1 MKTLRNIVNKPK
13 EQTLEIEKMRHTA
26 SHVLAA
32 AVLQLFPNAKLG
44 IGPAIENGFYYDFEL
59 DKPLQADDLVRIG
72 SVMAQIIKANL
83 PMKRI
88 VVSKKKALEIEQDQ
102 GYKKELI
109 SEIPED
115 EEISFYILGKLDQL
129 DQLDKYEA
137 SGLVPPLTPPYK
149 GGESAASNQQ
159 PAISF
164 PDKGGESATSFK
176 LQATS
181 FADLCAG
188 PHLPSTG
195 QVGAFKLT
203 HTAGAYWKGSE
214 KNKMLTRIY
223 GLAFDT
229 QAELDEH
236 LLQIEEAK
244 KRDHRILGPQLD
256 LYSFS
261 ELVGSGLPLWAPKG
275 VIMRNL
281 LDDFIWSLR
290 REYGFEK
297 VEIPHITK
305 KDLYEKSGHWDK
317 FKDELFKINTRE
329 GHLFCMKPMNCP
341 HHTQIFARRKWSYK
355 DMPQRY
361 ANTTM
366 VYRDEQSGELNG
378 LSRVLCITQDDAHVF
393 CRPEQVKQETLNLW
407 NIVETF
413 YSKFGFE
420 LKMRLSLHDP
430 NMADKYLGNPKSWEF
445 AEGLLRQM
453 ATEKGADFYEGVGEA
468 AFYGPK
474 LDFMGK
480 DSLGREWQLA
490 TIQVDVNM
498 PGRFDLAYTNAD
510 GKDETP
516 IMLHAAVMG
525 ATERFLSILIE
536 HYAGH
541 FPLWLAP
548 EQIVVLPISEKQ
560 NEYATNIYDKLIER
574 GFRARLDNRNETLGK
589 RIRENELLKIPY
601 IIVIGDKEIENNTV
615 SVRQS
620 QKGDLGTMSVDK
632 FLELLFEQRS

>member
-1 MKTLRNIVNKPK
+1 MKTQRNVVIKTNQV
-13 EQTLEIEKMRHTA
+13 TTEIEKMRHTA

-32 AVLQLFPNAKLG
+32 AVLELYPNAKLG
-44 IGPAIENGFYYDFEL
+44 IGPAIDNGFYYDFEL
-59 DKPLQADDLVRIG
+59 EKPISADDLVRIEK
-72 SVMAQIIKANL
+72 VMAEIVKANL

-88 VVSKKKALEIEQDQ
+88 VVAKKKALEIEQDQ

-109 SEIPED
+109 SEIPEN

-129 DQLDKYEA
+129 DKLDSLAKHEA
-137 SGLVPPLTPPYK
+137 SDIIPPLTPRYN
-149 GGESAASNQQ
+149 GGESAS
-159 PAISF
+159 STF
-164 PDKGGESATSFK
+164 V
-176 LQATS
+176 
-181 FADLCAG
+181 DLCAG
-188 PHLPSTG
+188 PHLQSTG
-195 QVGAFKLT
+195 QIGAFKIT
-203 HTAGAYWKGSE
+203 HSAGAYWKGSE
-214 KNKMLTRIY
+214 KNKMLTRLY
-223 GLAFDT
+223 GLAFET
-229 QAELDEH
+229 QEQLDSY
-236 LLQIEEAK
+236 LKMQEEAK

-261 ELVGSGLPLWAPKG
+261 DLVGSGLPLWAPKG
-275 VIMRNL
+275 VIVRNL

-290 REYGFEK
+290 REKGFEK

-329 GHLFCMKPMNCP
+329 GHTYAMKPMNCP

-393 CRPEQVKQETLNLW
+393 CRPEQVKEETLNLW

-413 YSKFGFE
+413 YGKFGFE
-420 LKMRLSLHDP
+420 LKMRLSLHDS
-430 NMADKYLGNPKSWEF
+430 NHADKYLGNPKSWEF
-445 AEGLLRQM
+445 AEDLLRKL

-541 FPLWLAP
+541 LPLWLAP
-548 EQIVVLPISEKQ
+548 EQVVVLPISEKQ
-560 NEYATNIYDKLIER
+560 IEHAQSITQKLNQSGHRI
-574 GFRARLDNRNETLGK
+574 RLDDRNETLGK
-589 RIRENELLKIPY
+589 RIRENEMLKIPY
-601 IIVIGDKEIENNTV
+601 ILVIGDKEIENNTV

-620 QKGDLGTMSVDK
+620 QKGDLGSMSVDK
-632 FLELLFEQRS
+632 FVELLFEQRT

>member
-1 MKTLRNIVNKPK
+1 MQKTK
-13 EQTLEIEKMRHTA
+13 ELSAEIDKKRHTL
-26 SHVLAA
+26 SHILAA
-32 AVLQLFPNAKLG
+32 AVLELYPDAKLG
-44 IGPAIENGFYYDFEL
+44 VGPVIDNGFYYDFEFT
-59 DKPLQADDLVRIG
+59 KPFVAGDLEKIEH
-72 SVMAQIIKANL
+72 VMRDIIKANL
-83 PMKRI
+83 PMKR
-88 VVSKKKALEIEQDQ
+88 VVVGRAKALDIESDQ
-102 GYKKELI
+102 KFKKELI
-109 SEIPED
+109 SDIAD
-115 EEISFYILGKLDQL
+115 EEEITFYRLGSGDDNTKAGISFI
-129 DQLDKYEA
+129 
-137 SGLVPPLTPPYK
+137 
-149 GGESAASNQQ
+149 
-159 PAISF
+159 
-164 PDKGGESATSFK
+164 
-176 LQATS
+176 
-181 FADLCAG
+181 DLCAG
-188 PHLPSTG
+188 PHMESTG
-195 QVGAFKLT
+195 FECGFKIT

-214 KNKMLTRIY
+214 KNPMLTRIY

-229 QAELDEH
+229 QTELDEY
-236 LLQIEEAK
+236 LNQIEEAK

-261 ELVGSGLPLWAPKG
+261 DLVGPGLPLWAPKG
-275 VIMRNL
+275 VAARNL

-290 REYGFEK
+290 QKYGFEK

-329 GHLFCMKPMNCP
+329 GHLFAMKPMNCP

-393 CRPEQVKQETLNLW
+393 CRPDQVKQETLNLW
-407 NIVETF
+407 DIVENF
-413 YSKFGFE
+413 YAKFGFK
-420 LKMRLSLHDP
+420 LSMRLSLHDP
-430 NMADKYLGNPKSWEF
+430 ENAHKYLGNPESWKF
-445 AEGLLRQM
+445 AEDLLREL
-453 ATEKGADFYEGVGEA
+453 ATERNADFYEGVGEA

-498 PGRFDLAYTNAD
+498 PGRFDLSYVNSE
-510 GKDETP
+510 GKGETP

-541 FPLWLAP
+541 FPFWLAP

-560 NEYATNIYDKLIER
+560 NEYSNSVVSDLLSHGY
-574 GFRARLDNRNETLGK
+574 RARLDNRNETLGK

-601 IIVIGDKEIENNTV
+601 ILVIGDKEIQAKSV
-615 SVRQS
+615 AVRQAK
-620 QKGDLGTMSVDK
+620 QGDLGAMKVEE
-632 FLELLFEQRS
+632 FLSLISKQE